1 MLGLGHLGASKEG
14 RVGISGEDRKENP
27 RTRQRDRKEPVSED
41 SHQGVMWCDCGIDL
55 PWEVSGSVG
64 QGKWE

>member
-55 PWEVSGSVG
+55 P
-64 QGKWE
+64 